1 MRERKTIW
9 YILTAFLLISIISIL
24 SLIIF
29 LNWSLDRFLLTKI
42 RSDFSTDSS
51 LSAKLIEHAIASSS
65 SPESID
71 RLIRGISRDVR
82 CRVTL
87 IDVSGRVVADSELQ
101 PDSLEKLENHLQ
113 RPEVQD
119 ALKNGEGFSYRY
131 STTLG
136 EKMLYGARTLKDD
149 DGNTIGFIRFSMGT
163 IEIARFKSYI
173 TMMLFTG
180 GFISFAI
187 TLLSGLY
194 LAFKIS
200 KPIREVS
207 RVAEG
212 IRRDE
217 KIRKFPRVKIKEIED
232 MVEAL
237 NGMIDKID
245 EKVRDSERQRREIEA
260 IISSISEGIIAINA
274 EGKIILWN
282 RTASAFL
289 SVTDTDIG
297 GKKLIDVCRQPEIHA
312 AFRETM
318 EKSLEIRREI
328 YLPETKRSFK
338 LVSVPIIREEQQQS
352 GAVAVIFDITELK
365 KYDELRK
372 EFVANVS
379 HELKTPLTS
388 IKGYIETLRD
398 GAIEDRENSRRFL
411 EIISIQAERLSL
423 LIEDLL
429 VLSKLER
436 HADKLD
442 LSNVDLKD
450 LVQEILLSFHHQI
463 EAKSHSINN
472 LLPGDLPVV
481 KADKKKIAQAL
492 SNLIDNAVKF
502 TPESGT
508 ITISS
513 SLEEKGFARISIADT
528 GTGIPAEDLGR
539 IFERFYRVDK
549 DRSRELGGTGLGLS
563 IVKHIIEAHGG
574 KVGVKSEP
582 GKGSTFW
589 FTLPV

>member
-1 MRERKTIW
+1 
-9 YILTAFLLISIISIL
+9 
-24 SLIIF
+24 
-29 LNWSLDRFLLTKI
+29 
-42 RSDFSTDSS
+42 
-51 LSAKLIEHAIASSS
+51 
-65 SPESID
+65 
-71 RLIRGISRDVR
+71 
-82 CRVTL
+82 
-87 IDVSGRVVADSELQ
+87 
-101 PDSLEKLENHLQ
+101 
-113 RPEVQD
+113 
-119 ALKNGEGFSYRY
+119 
-131 STTLG
+131 
-136 EKMLYGARTLKDD
+136 
-149 DGNTIGFIRFSMGT
+149 MGT
-163 IEIARFKSYI
+163 KEIARFKSYI
-173 TMMLFTG
+173 TLMLFTG

-207 RVAEG
+207 HVAEG

-217 KIRKFPRVKIKEIED
+217 RIRKFPRVKIKEIAD
-232 MVEAL
+232 MAATL
-237 NGMIDKID
+237 NGMIEKID
-245 EKVRDSERQRREIEA
+245 EKVRDSERHRREIEA

-297 GKKLIDVCRQPEIHA
+297 GKRLIDVCRQPEIHSA
-312 AFRETM
+312 LQETM
-318 EKSLEIRREI
+318 ERSFEVRRDL
-328 YLPETKRSFK
+328 YLPELQRSFK
-338 LVSVPIIREEQQQS
+338 LVSVPIKREGHQLQG
-352 GAVAVIFDITELK
+352 GAVAVLFDITELK

-411 EIISIQAERLSL
+411 EIISVQAERLSL

-436 HADKLD
+436 HAEKIDR
-442 LSNVDLKD
+442 SNVDLKD
-450 LVQEILLSFHHQI
+450 LMQEILLSFRHQI
-463 EAKSHSINN
+463 QAKSHSINN

-513 SLEEKGFARISIADT
+513 SLEEKGSVRISIADT
-528 GTGIPAEDLGR
+528 GIGIPAEDLGR

-574 KVGVKSEP
+574 NVGVKSEP